1 MLTDDVLAFLVGL
14 HERFGPC
21 RSELLSRHQAAAAR
35 HRAGERP
42 TYDAETAYIRA
53 NDWHI
58 APAPRDLVDRRTEL
72 VGLVS
77 RPALVEGLNSGAQVY
92 MADFEDTITP
102 EWATILDGQRNL
114 AHAYAGTLTAEIGG
128 EIRIPNPDHATL
140 MVRTRGWH
148 LDEANLAIDGQ
159 PIAASLFDFG
169 VCVAANAAQ
178 RPPPHRAVLLPAK
191 FEGPA
196 DAQLWHDVLEWTEA
210 ELGLAA
216 GTIRVSVLIETI
228 GAALPW
234 TRSSSPSGITS
245 RPSTPATGTT
255 SSR

>member
-1 MLTDDVLAFLVGL
+1 MPTAVDLRHRVAITDHPLASEVLTDDVLAFLVGL

-21 RSELLSRHQAAAAR
+21 RSELLSRHQAATAR
-35 HRAGERP
+35 HRDGERP
-42 TYDAETAYIRA
+42 TYDAETAYIRS
-53 NDWHI
+53 NEWHI
-58 APAPRDLVDRRTEL
+58 APAPRSRRPPHRTRRP
-72 VGLVS
+72 GS

-169 VCVAANAAQ
+169 VCVAANAAAAAS
-178 RPPPHRAVLLPAK
+178 RRHRAVLLPA
-191 FEGPA
+191 EVRRSRRRPALARRASSGPKPSSA
-196 DAQLWHDVLEWTEA
+196 SPQA
-210 ELGLAA
+210 
-216 GTIRVSVLIETI
+216 
-228 GAALPW
+228 
-234 TRSSSPSGITS
+234 RS
-245 RPSTPATGTT
+245 A
-255 SSR
+255 

>member
-1 MLTDDVLAFLVGL
+1 MPTAVDLRHRVAITDHPVASEVLTDDVVAFLVGL
-14 HERFGPC
+14 HERYGPS
-21 RSELLSRHQAAAAR
+21 RAELLSRHQATAAR

-140 MVRTRGWH
+140 MVRTAVAPRRGEPR
-148 LDEANLAIDGQ
+148 DRRSADR
-159 PIAASLFDFG
+159 
-169 VCVAANAAQ
+169 CVALRLRGLCRRQ
-178 RPPPHRAVLLPAK
+178 RRRSGTAGTGPYFYLPK

-216 GTIRVSVLIETI
+216 G
-228 GAALPW
+228 
-234 TRSSSPSGITS
+234 RS
-245 RPSTPATGTT
+245 A
-255 SSR
+255 

>member
-1 MLTDDVLAFLVGL
+1 MPTAVDLRHRVAITDHPLASEVLTDDVVAFLVGL
-14 HERFGPC
+14 HERFGPS
-21 RSELLSRHQAAAAR
+21 RAELLSRHQAAAAR

-114 AHAYAGTLTAEIGG
+114 
-128 EIRIPNPDHATL
+128 
-140 MVRTRGWH
+140 
-148 LDEANLAIDGQ
+148 
-159 PIAASLFDFG
+159 
-169 VCVAANAAQ
+169 
-178 RPPPHRAVLLPAK
+178 
-191 FEGPA
+191 
-196 DAQLWHDVLEWTEA
+196 
-210 ELGLAA
+210 
-216 GTIRVSVLIETI
+216 
-228 GAALPW
+228 
-234 TRSSSPSGITS
+234 
-245 RPSTPATGTT
+245 
-255 SSR
+255 